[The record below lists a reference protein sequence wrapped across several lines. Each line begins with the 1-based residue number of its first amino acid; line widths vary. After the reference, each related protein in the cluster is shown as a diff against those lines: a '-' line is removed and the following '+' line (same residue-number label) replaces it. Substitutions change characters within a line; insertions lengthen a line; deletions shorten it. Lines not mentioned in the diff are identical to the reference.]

1 MVDIPSTLGALF
13 IGGFVAAL
21 FSGVVCSQAFAYF
34 KNYPGDPP
42 LLRVLAGVVWI
53 LDFLHIVWVVC
64 ALWDHL
70 ISHFGQG
77 AQVDYIP
84 WSLAMSI
91 AFTATLTILVHLF
104 LIHRIYKLSYGNL
117 FISLPL
123 VPLACARLCFACVT
137 TAKMIQLRSLA
148 HFVQLYTWSFTSGL
162 ALSSGLDVLITSLLC
177 FLLYKNRKD
186 HPSTNHILDKL
197 TLYTFENGLLTC
209 IVAFTSLIC
218 WITNKKNLVFMGLH
232 FVISKFYANSFFA
245 TLNTRRLVH
254 SGRGHRSMGSNG
266 SGERNIP
273 VAVYPADLGSWR
285 NKNFVNVTRM
295 EKHAPVHIQVD
306 KTKTT
311 TRESPS
317 ISGESPTPRTSD
329 GDKEMA

>member
-1 MVDIPSTLGALF
+1 VDIPGTLGALF
-13 IGGFVAAL
+13 IGGFVAAGL
-21 FSGVVCSQAFAYF
+21 SGVVCSQAFAYF
-34 KNYPGDPP
+34 KNYPSASP
-42 LLRVLAGVVWI
+42 LLKALAAVVWI
-53 LDFLHIVWVVC
+53 LDFLHIIWVVC

-104 LIHRIYKLSYGNL
+104 LIHRIYKLSHGNL
-117 FISLPL
+117 FISFPL
-123 VPLACARLCFACVT
+123 VILACARLCFACLT

-148 HFVQLYTWSFTSGL
+148 QFVRLYTFSFTSGL
-162 ALSSGLDVLITSLLC
+162 ALSSGLDVLITFSLC

-218 WITNKKNLVFMGLH
+218 WLTKGSNLVFMGLH

-254 SGRGHRSMGSNG
+254 SARGHRTMGSNG

-273 VAVYPADLGSWR
+273 VAVYPADLGLGRKKSS
-285 NKNFVNVTRM
+285 FDNVTKM
-295 EKHAPVHIQVD
+295 QHYPTVHIQVD
-306 KTKTT
+306 KTVS
-311 TRESPS
+311 ESPS
-317 ISGESPTPRTSD
+317 VDAKSPSLISISK
-329 GDKEMA
+329 DKEIA

>member
-1 MVDIPSTLGALF
+1 MVDIPGTLGALF
-13 IGGFVAAL
+13 VGGFVAAL

-34 KNYPGDPP
+34 KNYPSDSPF
-42 LLRVLAGVVWI
+42 LKALAGVIWI
-53 LDFLHIVWVVC
+53 LDFLHIIWVAC

-70 ISHFGQG
+70 IAHYGQE

-104 LIHRIYKLSYGNL
+104 LIHRIYKLSHGNAY
-117 FISLPL
+117 ISCPL
-123 VPLACARLCFACVT
+123 VLLACARLCFACLT
-137 TAKMIQLRSLA
+137 TAKMIQLRSLIE
-148 HFVQLYTWSFTSGL
+148 FVRLYTFSFTSGL
-162 ALSSGLDVLITSLLC
+162 ALSSGLDVLITSSLC

-218 WITNKKNLVFMGLH
+218 WLTNKSNLVFMGLH

-245 TLNTRRLVH
+245 TLNTRRLVQ
-254 SGRGHRSMGSNG
+254 SDRGNRGLGSNA

-273 VAVYPADLGSWR
+273 VTVYPADLGSR
-285 NKNFVNVTRM
+285 KKDSFDNITKMR
-295 EKHAPVHIQVD
+295 HYSPVRIKVD
-306 KTKTT
+306 QTIS
-311 TRESPS
+311 ESPS
-317 ISGESPTPRTSD
+317 LTSRD
-329 GDKEMA
+329 NKDIV

>member
-1 MVDIPSTLGALF
+1 
-13 IGGFVAAL
+13 
-21 FSGVVCSQAFAYF
+21 
-34 KNYPGDPP
+34 
-42 LLRVLAGVVWI
+42 
-53 LDFLHIVWVVC
+53 LHTVWVAC

-104 LIHRIYKLSYGNL
+104 LIDRIYKLSHGNVY
-117 FISLPL
+117 ISIPL
-123 VPLACARLCFACVT
+123 VFLACGRLCFACLT

-148 HFVQLYTWSFTSGL
+148 QFVRLYTFSFTSGL
-162 ALSSGLDVLITSLLC
+162 SLSSGLDVLITSLLC

-197 TLYTFENGLLTC
+197 TLYTFENGLMTC

-218 WITNKKNLVFMGLH
+218 WLTNKSNLVFMGLH

-254 SGRGHRSMGSNG
+254 SGRGHRTMGSNG

-273 VAVYPADLGSWR
+273 VAVYPADLGSGR
-285 NKNFVNVTRM
+285 KKSSFDNATRM
-295 EKHAPVHIQVD
+295 QHYSPVHIQVD
-306 KTKTT
+306 KTKMTIS
-311 TRESPS
+311 ESPS
-317 ISGESPTPRTSD
+317 VHGKYPSWTSSS
-329 GDKEMA
+329 GDK